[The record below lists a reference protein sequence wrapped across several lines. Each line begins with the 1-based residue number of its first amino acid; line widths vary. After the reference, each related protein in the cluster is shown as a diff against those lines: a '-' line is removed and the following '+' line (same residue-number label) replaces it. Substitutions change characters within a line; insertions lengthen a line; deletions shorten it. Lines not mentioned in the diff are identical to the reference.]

1 MTEVLPVCPDCDTNQ
16 YMEFGGFG
24 LRNRTE
30 YDIFICNN
38 CHKLIVTYDDG
49 KIEEYDAHEV

>member
-1 MTEVLPVCPDCDTNQ
+1 MWFV
-16 YMEFGGFG
+16 GSG

-38 CHKLIVTYDDG
+38 CHKLIVTYDEG
-49 KIEEYDAHEV
+49 RIEEYDAHEV